1 MTKNKIYFIT
11 DAGKKKKL
19 GFGHFVRCLYLAK
32 FYKDNYEIFFI
43 KKKKKLN
50 KIILKNK
57 FNLVKNEQIKNKN
70 SNAIAF
76 IDLPKINKVDKTL
89 LKKFNKI
96 IIIDEFNNCLIKK
109 KRNIKIIKS
118 DNINQIIPLKLY
130 KFLFISKNKLLNI
143 ENKKINILVSFGG
156 SDYLNLT
163 KKIKKKITSEKLN
176 KKYNFLFAKGFLKNK
191 KSKNF
196 FTKDLNKI
204 LENYKIDIF
213 IGSGGNTMFEI
224 FQKKIPSLIFPTT
237 KAELRYFNFLKKI
250 SSIKK
255 LKLNYCLEKQIL
267 LILKNK
273 TKNSFLLK
281 KNSIIKYYNNL
292 IRF

>member
-11 DAGKKKKL
+11 DAGKIKKL
-19 GFGHFVRCLYLAK
+19 GYGHFVRCLYLAK

-43 KKKKKLN
+43 QKKKNLN

-57 FNLVKNEQIKNKN
+57 FKLVKNNQIKNKN

-118 DNINQIIPLKLY
+118 DNINQIMPLKLY
-130 KFLFISKNKLLNI
+130 KFLFISKNNLLNI

-156 SDYLNLT
+156 SDYLNLG

-196 FTKDLNKI
+196 FIKDLNKI
-204 LENYKIDIF
+204 LANYKIDIF

-237 KAELRYFNFLKKI
+237 KAELRYFNFLKKV

-273 TKNSFLLK
+273 TKNYYLLK

>member
-11 DAGKKKKL
+11 DAGKIKNL
-19 GFGHFVRCLYLAK
+19 GFGHFVRCLYIAK

-43 KKKKKLN
+43 KKKKFLN
-50 KIILKNK
+50 KIILKNN
-57 FNLVKNEQIKNKN
+57 FNLVKNDQIENKN

-96 IIIDEFNNCLIKK
+96 VIVDEFNNCLIKK

-118 DNINQIIPLKLY
+118 DNIKQIIPLKLY
-130 KFLFISKNKLLNI
+130 KFLFTSKKKLLNI

-156 SDYLNLT
+156 SDFLNLA

-176 KKYNFLFAKGFLKNK
+176 KKYIFLFAKGFLKNK
-191 KSKNF
+191 KSKFF

-255 LKLNYCLEKQIL
+255 LKLNYSLEKQIL
-267 LILKNK
+267 LILKKK
-273 TKNSFLLK
+273 TKNYFLFK